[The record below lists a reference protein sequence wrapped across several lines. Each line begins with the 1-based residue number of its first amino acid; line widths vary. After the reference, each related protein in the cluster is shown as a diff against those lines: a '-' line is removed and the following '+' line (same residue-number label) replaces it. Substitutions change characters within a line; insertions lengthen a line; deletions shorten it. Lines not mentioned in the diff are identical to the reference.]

1 MGRTLVAAG
10 SAVTAVL
17 CAWTGFRYLGVVIP
31 PEPGLE
37 QVGSPS
43 VGGWFV
49 TMGLLGAAGLL
60 ALGVG
65 QWLAGPRTRLL
76 LLVVL
81 AVVSAGYVAAN
92 AFGLYVVRFA
102 GPGNIPAGLHQ
113 AGLWL
118 GSILFLGVL
127 LEAMLVIQA
136 QRSLEERV
144 A

>member
-1 MGRTLVAAG
+1 VGRTVIAAG

-17 CAWTGFRYLGVVIP
+17 CAWTGFGYLSFGQQL
-31 PEPGLE
+31 G
-37 QVGSPS
+37 GPS

-65 QWLAGPRTRLL
+65 QRLAGPRTRVL

-81 AVVSAGYVAAN
+81 AFVSAGCVAAN

-102 GPGNIPAGLHQ
+102 GPGNVPAGLHQ